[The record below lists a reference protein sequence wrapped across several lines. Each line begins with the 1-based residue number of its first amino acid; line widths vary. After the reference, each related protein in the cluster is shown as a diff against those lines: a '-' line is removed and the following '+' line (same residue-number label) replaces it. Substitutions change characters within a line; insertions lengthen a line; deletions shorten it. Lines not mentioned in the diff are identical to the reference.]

1 MNTTYTLTEGNDALN
16 RVLLM
21 MQYDLSKTLS
31 ENIVSEQKKPTD
43 KDLKKFKDNERY
55 NNTQKFVDN
64 TAVSFKGP
72 DGKRISTGT
81 SPKILNGI
89 QRFDFDRLLP
99 SKTMTFDE
107 FMEGYRD
114 TLTHPVM
121 IGLEA
126 FLLSTGVGAVG
137 IAASYSALLVYDI
150 YKGVTTGNWKWLDII
165 VEVIGVISAGVLTK
179 PLIPIIR
186 AAKTLKLNTLDK
198 VLLYL
203 SKTKIWSSLKPLLIN
218 SMQIIKN
225 LSKNVGKFFQW
236 MSKKTG
242 FKFIA
247 NIPSKVQQALNW
259 LIEKISNILKG
270 ILKGILSPTTK
281 KTIPKAIKYGVKV
294 GGAFYLFQN
303 NVLPFIKKLSD
314 EEKIIK
320 RGQNKYV
327 DVYID
332 EIQKQNVSFFPKKIN
347 QIVFITNPDNTLNR
361 MTINNN
367 DYQFINAK
375 INYKVK
381 KI

>member
-270 ILKGILSPTTK
+270 ILSPTTK
-281 KTIPKAIKYGVKV
+281 KTIPKAIKSGVKV

-303 NVLPFIKKLSD
+303 KVLPFIKKLSD
-314 EEKIIK
+314 EKDIVK
-320 RGQNKYV
+320 RGESSGVDEMMDNLQKNNKNY
-327 DVYID
+327 
-332 EIQKQNVSFFPKKIN
+332 FPKRIDN
-347 QIVFITNPDNTLNR
+347 IVFITNPDNTLNR
-361 MTINNN
+361 MTINNE
-367 DYQFINAK
+367 DYIITSE

>member
-31 ENIVSEQKKPTD
+31 ENIVREQKKPTD

-64 TAVSFKGP
+64 TAVSFRGP

-81 SPKILNGI
+81 SPKTLNGI

-126 FLLSTGVGAVG
+126 FFLSTGVGAVG
-137 IAASYSALLVYDI
+137 VAASYSALLVYDI

-179 PLIPIIR
+179 PLIPIIK

-203 SKTKIWSSLKPLLIN
+203 SKTKIWSSIKPLLIN

-259 LIEKISNILKG
+259 LINKISNILKV
-270 ILKGILSPTTK
+270 ILSPTTK
-281 KTIPKAIKYGVKV
+281 KSIPKAIISGVKV
-294 GGAFYLFQN
+294 GGAFYLFQTK
-303 NVLPFIKKLSD
+303 VLPFIKKLSD
-314 EEKIIK
+314 EKDIVK
-320 RGQNKYV
+320 RGESSGVDEMMDNLQKNNKNY
-327 DVYID
+327 
-332 EIQKQNVSFFPKKIN
+332 FPKKIDN
-347 QIVFITNPDNTLNR
+347 IVFITNPDDTLNR
-361 MTINNN
+361 MTINNE
-367 DYQFINAK
+367 DYIITSE